1 MNNWVVDEKT
11 FENVEIILKSQI
23 NFFRG
28 KNIAR
33 KKEREENQNLMMHSS
48 RPTRSIRQFTKM
60 RKKNLKAPSKNNHH
74 TATHPKGFPPSN
86 LMITM
91 IIRTRKKDHP
101 NTQHLHSTAKIL
113 IRRKAINIMRRST
126 QMSIT
131 TKIRNM
137 RKNLSMKVPMEK
149 IRNMRKRRSVGANME
164 PRNTRKG
171 NTNPVTTKRKRKL
184 HTTKRKSRR
193 NRANPI
199 LKITRTTKSMLS
211 YSRKVML
218 PTKSTQCTKMY
229 IKSRSI
235 TTC

>member
-1 MNNWVVDEKT
+1 M
-11 FENVEIILKSQI
+11 
-23 NFFRG
+23 
-28 KNIAR
+28 
-33 KKEREENQNLMMHSS
+33 MMHSS
-48 RPTRSIRQFTKM
+48 RSTRSIRQFTKM

-74 TATHPKGFPPSN
+74 TATPPKGIPPTK

-91 IIRTRKKDHP
+91 IIRTRKNLDHIYI
-101 NTQHLHSTAKIL
+101 QHLHSTAKIL

-131 TKIRNM
+131 TKIR
-137 RKNLSMKVPMEK
+137 SMKKNISMRVPMEK
-149 IRNMRKRRSVGANME
+149 IRNMKKRRSVGANME
-164 PRNTRKG
+164 PRNTRKR

-199 LKITRTTKSMLS
+199 LKITIATKSMLS
-211 YSRKVML
+211 YSRKAMR
-218 PTKSTQCTKMY
+218 PTKLMRCTKTY